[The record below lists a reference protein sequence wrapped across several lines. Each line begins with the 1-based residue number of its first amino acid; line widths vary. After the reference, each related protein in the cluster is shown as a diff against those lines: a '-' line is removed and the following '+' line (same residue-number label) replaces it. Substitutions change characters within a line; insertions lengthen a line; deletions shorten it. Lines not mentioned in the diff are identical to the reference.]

1 MTEEQSLQDLII
13 EEVTSNRLELPVFH
27 PVALKLQYIAGDENI
42 SVADI
47 EAILME
53 DQALASQILRMANSA
68 FFKGL
73 HTITTIRKA
82 IIRLGLQQVANL
94 AMAASQRSAY
104 STDNTLLHHYLEKLW
119 QHAFASAMGSKWV
132 AERCGYPQEADN
144 AFLAGLLHNIGK
156 LAIVKILEE
165 LCAQK
170 KVTALSDTVIFEVLE
185 SPLHTEQG
193 YRLMTQ
199 WNLPQPY
206 CVIARDHH
214 NAHWDSNNSL
224 LVIVRLV
231 DQACRKIGLGIN
243 PDPTIIPAMT
253 PEAHSLGLTE
263 IRLAELEIALE
274 DTCHLQEL
282 AC

>member
-1 MTEEQSLQDLII
+1 MEEQSLQDLII

-27 PVALKLQYIAGDENI
+27 PVALKLQFVVGDENTG
-42 SVADI
+42 VADI
-47 EAILME
+47 ETILME
-53 DQALASQILRMANSA
+53 DQALASQVLRMANSA

-94 AMAASQRSAY
+94 AMAASQRSAH
-104 STDNTLLHHYLEKLW
+104 STDNKLLHDYMEKLW
-119 QHAFASAMGSKWV
+119 QHAFASAIGSRWV
-132 AERCGYPQEADN
+132 AERCGYPHEADS

-170 KVTALSDTVIFEVLE
+170 KITALSDTVVFEVLE

-199 WNLPQPY
+199 WNLPEPY
-206 CVIARDHH
+206 CLIARDHH
-214 NAHWDSNNSL
+214 DSHWDSKNSL
-224 LVIVRLV
+224 LIMVRLV

-243 PDPTIIPAMT
+243 PDPTIIPAMS
-253 PEAHSLGLTE
+253 PEAHSLGVTE
-263 IRLAELEIALE
+263 IQLAELEIALE
-274 DTCHLQEL
+274 DTCQMQAL

>member
-1 MTEEQSLQDLII
+1 MEEQSLQDLII
-13 EEVTSNRLELPVFH
+13 NEVTSNRLELPVFH
-27 PVALKLQYIAGDENI
+27 PVALKLQFVAGDENI

-47 EAILME
+47 ETILME
-53 DQALASQILRMANSA
+53 DQALASQVLRMANSA

-94 AMAASQRSAY
+94 AMAASQRSAH
-104 STDNTLLHHYLEKLW
+104 STENSLLHDYLEKLW
-119 QHAFASAMGSKWV
+119 QHAFASAMGSRWV
-132 AERCGYPQEADN
+132 AERCGYQHEADN

-165 LCAQK
+165 LCTQK
-170 KVTALSDTVIFEVLE
+170 KVTVLSDTVILEVLE
-185 SPLHTEQG
+185 SALHTEQG
-193 YRLMTQ
+193 YRLMNQ
-199 WNLPQPY
+199 WNLPEPY

-214 NAHWDSNNSL
+214 DTKGDSHNNL

-231 DQACRKIGLGIN
+231 DQACRKIGLGLN
-243 PDPTIIPAMT
+243 PDSTVIPAMS

-263 IRLAELEIALE
+263 IQLAELEIALE
-274 DTCHLQEL
+274 DTSQLQAL
-282 AC
+282 GC